1 MYVLALAHGANTCS
15 IPLINSTSDIVRI
28 CTAAATDYSG
38 TGIYQKLNLISEVLR
53 SIIIYS
59 LTILIKRRKSCI
71 RLGYYRNC
79 TSLSHICNN
88 IYHVLGTCRA
98 VRSKC
103 INTKRAKYNRSCCSI
118 GSIQCSVSVK
128 RQRCHNGC
136 IRSNLLSRNNSCS
149 CLLQAHHRL
158 NDNKINARINTD
170 LNLFLIDINQ
180 FLEIKR
186 THWLK
191 LKTCHTDIGSHQYLL
206 IQLRSIFRSQLKR
219 HMNQCRVDIFELIL
233 QPVFLKLYPVS
244 REGRSIQYITS
255 GHGIF
260 SHEAS
265 YYINI
270 FTHPIF
276 GAHSLGK
283 SALLQIASTATV

>member
-1 MYVLALAHGANTCS
+1 MYVLALAHGAHTCT
-15 IPLINSTSDIVRI
+15 ILLINSTSDIVRI
-28 CTAAATDYSG
+28 CTAATTDYSG

-53 SIIIYS
+53 SIIVYS

-149 CLLQAHHRL
+149 CLLKAHHRL
-158 NDNKINARINTD
+158 NGNDISAGLHTD
-170 LNLFLIDINQ
+170 LNLLLVDIYEV
-180 FLEIKR
+180 FEIKL
-186 THWLK
+186 THGRELK
-191 LKTCHTDIGSHQYLL
+191 SCHTDIGSHQYLL
-206 IQLRSIFRSQLKR
+206 I
-219 HMNQCRVDIFELIL
+219 
-233 QPVFLKLYPVS
+233 
-244 REGRSIQYITS
+244 
-255 GHGIF
+255 
-260 SHEAS
+260 
-265 YYINI
+265 
-270 FTHPIF
+270 
-276 GAHSLGK
+276 
-283 SALLQIASTATV
+283 